1 MNPAPSQVMPPSAD
15 EAGSGESL
23 PGAGSTDWP
32 DGHPAGRTW
41 FALYG
46 FCLASLSIPLYLAG
60 VVMAIPRRLLM
71 PDSTALLRLN
81 EGLVWYSGLPL
92 TAGCLLLALDLWRK
106 VARSRAIRS
115 IANIPDDKNRLT
127 VALTAYNDEL
137 SIAAS
142 VADFLAHP
150 RVARVIVV
158 SNNSV
163 DATEDRAR
171 AAGAIVHNEPRQGYG
186 SCVHRALTEAT
197 RFTDTTITV
206 LCEGDM
212 TFRAAD
218 IDKLLAY
225 LPHGDIV
232 NGTRIVEQLQEKG
245 NQLSLFMHYGN
256 LYVGKLLE
264 MKHLGMVTLTDV
276 GTTYKLCRNRSLTRL
291 LPHLDPGIN
300 MEFNPYML
308 DAALTHGLRIIECP
322 VTFHPRLGVSKG
334 GNVSNAV
341 ATRVGLRMIAGIL
354 TDWSLFRR
362 ASRGS

>member
-1 MNPAPSQVMPPSAD
+1 MNPASSDHAPPSPAAVGPTD
-15 EAGSGESL
+15 KLPDDGRAAAHDGAVGS
-23 PGAGSTDWP
+23 
-32 DGHPAGRTW
+32 RTW

-60 VVMAIPRRLLM
+60 VVMAIPRRLLL
-71 PDSTALLRLN
+71 PDSSTLLRLN

-106 VARSRAIRS
+106 VAHSRAIRS
-115 IANIPDDKNRLT
+115 IANIPDDSNRLT

-158 SNNSV
+158 SNNSA
-163 DATEDRAR
+163 DATEDQAR

-186 SCVHRALTEAT
+186 SCVHRALTEAI
-197 RFTDTTITV
+197 RFTDTALTV

-276 GTTYKLCRNRSLTRL
+276 GTTYKLCRNQSLTRL
-291 LPHLDPGIN
+291 LPHLDPGVN
-300 MEFNPYML
+300 MEFNPYLL
-308 DAALTHGLRIIECP
+308 DVALTRGLRIIECP
-322 VTFHPRLGVSKG
+322 VTFHPRVGVSKG

-354 TDWSLFRR
+354 TDWIFFRR
-362 ASRGS
+362 ASSGS